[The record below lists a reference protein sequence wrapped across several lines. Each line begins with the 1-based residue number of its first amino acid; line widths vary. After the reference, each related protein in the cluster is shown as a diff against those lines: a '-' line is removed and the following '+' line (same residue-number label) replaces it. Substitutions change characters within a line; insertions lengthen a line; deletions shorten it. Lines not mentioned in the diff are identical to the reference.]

1 MAERQA
7 VKNDLSWR
15 EKLKYIW
22 CVLRYSKR
30 MAKWAVMNCEHCGH
44 HELERIG
51 KPIESDVGNQKEFQQ
66 KYKCLHCGAIGIVT
80 QIWVKGRDSDGKKND

>member
-15 EKLKYIW
+15 EKLEYIW
-22 CVLRYSKR
+22 CVLKYSKR
-30 MAKWAVMNCEHCGH
+30 MANWIVMNCEHCHH

-51 KPIESDVGNQKEFQQ
+51 KPIKSDVGNEKEFLQ
-66 KYKCLHCGAIGIVT
+66 KYRCLHCGAVGIVA
-80 QIWVKGRDSDGKKND
+80 QRWMKDRDLG